1 MKSPCQPRGAQTISK
16 ALPVIVPLLDGSCAA
31 AQTNERPCH
40 CQPLVGCCSRN
51 TWLAGDWKEA
61 SRTEDKAGERFD
73 ESSLGKIPY
82 PARSQMRS

>member
-1 MKSPCQPRGAQTISK
+1 MSLS
-16 ALPVIVPLLDGSCAA
+16 ALVD
-31 AQTNERPCH
+31 
-40 CQPLVGCCSRN
+40 CCSRN

-82 PARSQMRS
+82 PARFPDEISITVTICLVYQEHCRWNVRRG